1 MIKVRD
7 ILSTKISKIL
17 GTPKDQITLILTILS
32 IIPLSLINH
41 FIKGKN
47 FRLLY
52 SFIIGFYLQY
62 SIYGKGIIHT
72 LISTI
77 ITYLFMKYLG
87 RKISAFVILIGT
99 MIYLSTLNIIK
110 MFHKYGEW
118 ALDDESTIYMM
129 VLCKLSSMA
138 FSYEDGEKNDKD
150 FISIH
155 QREYKI
161 INCPSLLE
169 ILSFVYFYPT
179 CIIGPSLEYKDFI
192 NWINFEG
199 PYKNLYNNKK
209 LIFFKGL
216 EYFIY
221 SFIVMGLYAFLGPY
235 FPIEKIADINFRKKL
250 NYPYFMLYL
259 WISCI
264 LYRTK
269 YYSGWILSYSTFIW
283 NGIAY
288 SEKKD
293 KNGLI
298 KKDFECCSYGSFF
311 YGEFGLNPNENF
323 NYWNRSVH
331 LWLKYSVFTRVINL
345 PFKIFK
351 NNYSLAQMITFIF
364 SAFWHGFYSSYYIT
378 FLLLFFLMNGNGTL
392 IKLGF
397 YDYVRKNYFLMVIV
411 SIWTAIVFS
420 SIGIFFYNLNWD
432 KAIYST
438 LNMNFF
444 PFITVG
450 IYNCFRFVFKVPK
463 KKVNDVN
470 EKDNVKKNINNGI
483 VNEKKNNEI
492 EIDNEKKKIN

>member
-7 ILSTKISKIL
+7 ILSTKIAKIL

-32 IIPLSLINH
+32 IIPLSIINH

-47 FRLLY
+47 SRLFY
-52 SFIIGFYLQY
+52 SLITGIYLQY
-62 SIYGKGIIHT
+62 SIYGNGIIHT

-87 RKISAFVILIGT
+87 RKFSAFFILIGT

-110 MFHKYGEW
+110 MIYKYGEW
-118 ALDDESTIYMM
+118 ALDDVSTIYMM

-138 FSYEDGEKNDKD
+138 FSYEDGEKDDKD
-150 FISIH
+150 FISNH
-155 QREYKI
+155 QKEYKI
-161 INCPSLLE
+161 KNCPSILE
-169 ILSFVYFYPT
+169 VLSYVYFYPT
-179 CIIGPSLEYKDFI
+179 CIIGPFLEFKDFI

-199 PYKNLYNNKK
+199 CYKNLSKNKK

-216 EYFIY
+216 EYFIF
-221 SFIVMGLYAFLGPY
+221 SFLIMGIYAFLGPY
-235 FPIEKIADINFRKKL
+235 FPIAKVADINFRKNV
-250 NYPYFMLYL
+250 NYLYFMLYL

-269 YYSGWILSYSTFIW
+269 YYSGWILSHSIFIW

-288 SEKKD
+288 SETIDKD
-293 KNGLI
+293 GKI
-298 KKDFECCSYGSFF
+298 KKDFECCSYGSFII
-311 YGEFGLNPNENF
+311 GEFGLNPNENF

-331 LWLKYSVFTRVINL
+331 LWLKYSVFIRVINL

-351 NNYSLAQMITFIF
+351 NNYSLAQMITFVF
-364 SAFWHGFYSSYYIT
+364 SAFWHGFYTSYYIS
-378 FLLLFFLMNGNGTL
+378 FVLLFFLMNGNGNL

-397 YDYVRKNYFLMVIV
+397 YDYVRKSYFLMVIV

-420 SIGIFFYNLNWD
+420 SIGIYFYNLHWD
-432 KAIYST
+432 KAVNST

-444 PFITVG
+444 PFISVG
-450 IYNCFRFVFKVPK
+450 IYNCVKFVFNVPK
-463 KKVNDVN
+463 KKKN
-470 EKDNVKKNINNGI
+470 EEMKN
-483 VNEKKNNEI
+483 
-492 EIDNEKKKIN
+492 DNEKKKIN